1 MEFRDPRTTMAVM
14 CVGLRTKT
22 NSDILI
28 ITTRGDPNMDLSQG
42 SLTTLNLRLRTV
54 SSSLRTW
61 RKILIMEEYL
71 IKSLRFSSN
80 LALRQAETME
90 CMARQW
96 LMTTTLKN
104 LQTLWEDVHL
114 WESQLLIYSL
124 TILNQCALI
133 LRDRTTWELEVWLK
147 VVTEKKAL
155 SMSLPV
161 LNTMLIVQSE
171 IEQLTT
177 VKSNMKMEPATSI
190 TVPL

>member
-1 MEFRDPRTTMAVM
+1 MECRDPRTTMAVM
-14 CVGLRTKT
+14 YVGLRTKT

-42 SLTTLNLRLRTV
+42 SLITLNLRLRTV

-71 IKSLRFSSN
+71 IRSLRFSSN

-147 VVTEKKAL
+147 VVTEKKAM

>member
-14 CVGLRTKT
+14 YVGLRTKT
-22 NSDILI
+22 NSDLLI
-28 ITTRGDPNMDLSQG
+28 ITTRGDPNMGLSQG
-42 SLTTLNLRLRTV
+42 SLTMLNQRLRTV

-114 WESQLLIYSL
+114 WESQLLTYSL
-124 TILNQCALI
+124 TILSQCALI

>member
-14 CVGLRTKT
+14 YVGLRTKT

-80 LALRQAETME
+80 LVLRQAETME

-114 WESQLLIYSL
+114 WESQLLTYSL
-124 TILNQCALI
+124 TILSQCALI

>member
-1 MEFRDPRTTMAVM
+1 MECRDPRTTMAVM

-22 NSDILI
+22 NSDLLI
-28 ITTRGDPNMDLSQG
+28 ITTRGDPNMGLSQG
-42 SLTTLNLRLRTV
+42 SLTMLNQRLRIV

-114 WESQLLIYSL
+114 WESQLLTYSL
-124 TILNQCALI
+124 TILSQCALI